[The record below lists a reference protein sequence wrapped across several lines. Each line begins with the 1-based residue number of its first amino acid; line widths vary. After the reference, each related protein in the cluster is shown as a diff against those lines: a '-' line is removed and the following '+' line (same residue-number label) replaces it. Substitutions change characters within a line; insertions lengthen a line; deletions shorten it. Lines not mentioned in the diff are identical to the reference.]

1 MGGRRYSLDRYS
13 VNREYRTIEIAES
26 FAAALGTVAGPAI
39 PVAFQERYGGTLR
52 SAVCGTVSLISAF
65 TGAVELHAAAWP
77 SVNLPVE
84 TAFSAV
90 LRAVPEMRANVEA
103 EARLSG
109 ILQTQTSGSKDIPTR
124 AELSG
129 EVSATVRMLANIV
142 TDMQVSGAVL
152 SQVRAVADEVI
163 QCDFAGAMG
172 AGARGSKNIPA
183 GLASMDALSCRS
195 WASKNIPARLALED
209 STGAQVRGSKNI
221 MTQLDVW
228 GVLTALPSA
237 TTQTTETASFQLTIP
252 PGGELRIDSDV
263 FTVLLNNQNAL
274 HTQSGDWITVSREL
288 LRVLIESASGGRL
301 EGQLIYTERFL

>member
-65 TGAVELHAAAWP
+65 TGAAELRTAARP
-77 SVNLPVE
+77 SADLPVE
-84 TAFSAV
+84 AV
-90 LRAVPEMRANVEA
+90 FYAELQAVAEMRANIETAGQFYGRFVA
-103 EARLSG
+103 E
-109 ILQTQTSGSKDIPTR
+109 TSGSKDIPTR

-129 EVSATVRMLANIV
+129 ELTATVRMLANIV
-142 TDMQVSGAVL
+142 TDIQASGAVL
-152 SQVRAVADEVI
+152 SQVRAVANEVI
-163 QCDFAGAMG
+163 RCDFACALG
-172 AGARGSKNIPA
+172 AGACGSKNIPA
-183 GLASMDALSCRS
+183 GLASRDALSCWS
-195 WASKNIPARLALED
+195 WASKNIPTRLVPEAW
-209 STGAQVRGSKNI
+209 TGARALGSKNI
-221 MTQLDVW
+221 PALLSVW